1 MKLVDPSFQ
10 IAASYN
16 PIVIP
21 IKNVIKVIHSFFCIH
36 SLQEGQFRLNLGL
49 KSMENEKMDNIFRD
63 NES

>member
-10 IAASYN
+10 IATSYN

-21 IKNVIKVIHSFFCIH
+21 ITYVIKVIQ
-36 SLQEGQFRLNLGL
+36 SLFVHTAFKKVNLGL
-49 KSMENEKMDNIFRD
+49 KSMGNEKMDNIVRD